1 MAYETIPGAGDPG
14 LPIPLAQVP
23 VQDAPSAGRHDSVE
37 IPLGDELFTDDA
49 TQAVFARDL
58 IMNNSAAVTA
68 DVVGD
73 LSAVD
78 SAIALANIQG
88 SARMLESPVGTLVA
102 SGPVELE
109 GGWAGVVLAREF
121 TVRDG
126 GSVVMTQREAAIAGA
141 VFAGVLVLGSI
152 LAGLVFGRR

>member
-1 MAYETIPGAGDPG
+1 MPYETIPGAGDPG
-14 LPIPLAQVP
+14 LPPSLGSVP
-23 VQDAPSAGRHDSVE
+23 PAGAAGDTVE
-37 IPLGDELFTDDA
+37 IPVGEATMSDDA

-58 IMNNSAAVTA
+58 IMSSSAAATA

-88 SARMLESPVGTLVA
+88 SARLVESPVAAVVA

-109 GGWAGVVLAREF
+109 GGWAGVVVAREF

-126 GSVVMTQREAAIAGA
+126 GSVLMTQREAVIFGA
-141 VFAGVLVLGSI
+141 VFAGVLVLGSLLI
-152 LAGLVFGRR
+152 GSLFGRR